1 MKKNDEVVLPEFKR
15 FCEILRQS
23 LDSGFINPDLDINYI
38 KGIADGLIFKS
49 PLTEIHIIRTNSN
62 QNNEHYN
69 ILNFETSDDAYY
81 LTWLIE
87 RYIYSEHSVKN
98 ELSSTFNK
106 LTPTKLMM
114 T

>member
-1 MKKNDEVVLPEFKR
+1 METNDEVVLPEFKR

-23 LDSGFINPDLDINYI
+23 LDSGFTNPDLKITYI
-38 KGIADGLIFKS
+38 KGIADGLSFKS
-49 PLTEIHIIRTNSN
+49 PLTEISICRANSY

-69 ILNFETSDDAYY
+69 IMNVETSDDSYY

-87 RYIYSEHSVKN
+87 RYIYSEHAVKK
-98 ELSSTFNK
+98 ELSFTLYK
-106 LTPTKLMM
+106 LNPTNPMM